1 MVIWDIIFYKWK
13 LLCVKEIKLCLKAN
27 YCFGQENFGGFWWVL
42 EWECWWRG
50 VYTWDSVNYFLFQWN
65 LFLFNLWLLFPISK
79 VFLTRYLEIQ
89 EASNTVSKPSWAP
102 VIWTCKVSHFP
113 NLGKKILEHFG
124 NIWSPDM
131 CIRNLT
137 NKILSSNEDIL
148 SLVP

>member
-27 YCFGQENFGGFWWVL
+27 YCFGQENFWGFWWVL
-42 EWECWWRG
+42 EWECWWRE

-65 LFLFNLWLLFPISK
+65 LFLFNFWVLFPISK

-102 VIWTCKVSHFP
+102 VIWTCDVSHFP
-113 NLGKKILEHFG
+113 NLGKKSKNTLE
-124 NIWSPDM
+124 ISEA
-131 CIRNLT
+131 LT
-137 NKILSSNEDIL
+137 CAFVISQIKFLAVMKIYFH
-148 SLVP
+148 